1 MLGPTLLKN
10 SVNACCA
17 ERGFT
22 FITVQPLYL
31 QTCSERVVNT
41 NLQPLLSLG
50 SGIPNSSREASSHTS
65 SRIRTCFPT
74 FFSISDKI
82 AARLSFLLFPLNTN
96 TPSMAKSSFNF
107 KALAISSCTFITLN
121 SFDMVTQI
129 TLSNLCSFK
138 RSLWMCFMIVVLP
151 TPPIPQTP
159 IFFTSSCIKHA
170 QISFLAA
177 PSPTSSDV
185 GSGNPPLGPSMARA
199 SEALGA
205 LSRNSFISRVFS
217 STSFPFQARQRYL
230 PFLTLFSTSC
240 ASAIISFASFNQ
252 FSTPCFGIF
261 PPGERSSAFNCISIV
276 EF

>member
-10 SVNACCA
+10 SVNACCS

-22 FITVQPLYL
+22 FITLQPIYL

-41 NLQPLLSLG
+41 NLQPLLPLG
-50 SGIPNSSREASSHTS
+50 SGSPTSSRETSSHTS
-65 SRIRTCFPT
+65 SRIRTCFPA

-82 AARLSFLLFPLNTN
+82 AARLSLS
-96 TPSMAKSSFNF
+96 PSLGQSFFNF
-107 KALAISSCTFITLN
+107 KAPAISSCTFITLN

-159 IFFTSSCIKHA
+159 IFFYPLLYQTCPNLFYG
-170 QISFLAA
+170 SFL
-177 PSPTSSDV
+177 PTSSDV
-185 GSGNPPLGPSMARA
+185 GSGNPALGPSMARA

-217 STSFPFQARQRYL
+217 
-230 PFLTLFSTSC
+230 
-240 ASAIISFASFNQ
+240 
-252 FSTPCFGIF
+252 
-261 PPGERSSAFNCISIV
+261 
-276 EF
+276 

>member
-10 SVNACCA
+10 SVNACCS

-22 FITVQPLYL
+22 FITVQPIYL

-50 SGIPNSSREASSHTS
+50 SGIPTSSRETSSHTS

-82 AARLSFLLFPLNTN
+82 AARLSLS
-96 TPSMAKSSFNF
+96 PSMAKSSFNF

-129 TLSNLCSFK
+129 TVSNLCSFK

-159 IFFTSSCIKHA
+159 IFFTTSCIKHA
-170 QISFLAA
+170 RISFMAA
-177 PSPTSSDV
+177 SSPTSSDV

-217 STSFPFQARQRYL
+217 SASFPLQARQR
-230 PFLTLFSTSC
+230 
-240 ASAIISFASFNQ
+240 
-252 FSTPCFGIF
+252 
-261 PPGERSSAFNCISIV
+261 
-276 EF
+276 